1 MPQSNPPS
9 LFDDILSF
17 WEVITQLPELKTEKR
32 KFEAGLNL
40 STRTKPLPPLASIS
54 VGKKLD
60 KNGKRPIELRAT
72 PKAFAG
78 ADANL
83 ITETNES
90 GVLKKID
97 AGYTFGA
104 NAGVQ
109 TALKFSL
116 PGISLEVKKDV
127 LFGNSSSAILKLEK
141 QNGITTLEVGG
152 QAATLIGLDFNIR
165 AQIDPTELEKQLS
178 EKPDSTE
185 VLKQLG
191 TLSTQILGIN
201 YLLEPAP
208 TSDPL
213 PPHII
218 STPTPTPTPQ
228 EIDASPK
235 TEKYPQFS
243 DDEKKEIFNYI
254 DQAAQLG
261 LKQKINE
268 GDESKYFDHLMDKID
283 DKKAKKIKNA
293 YDNFFMR
300 ASIQLFKINKSNGLP
315 IDQKIKLF
323 DFLKEEKGFK
333 FIVENDKEKID
344 KLDFIIKGI
353 IFKKKEI
360 IDSIDKIIADN
371 KKERE
376 EEREEEGGIEGVE
389 VGEEKQQNENEN
401 EPLLNPKHP
410 SKNVPSSFMGKI
422 YTALSSSYTNF
433 KQLIRKLKPPSPTFV
448 VRGYEKLSQLLSN
461 KNQKSK

>member
-1 MPQSNPPS
+1 MAESIPPLAS
-9 LFDDILSF
+9 FNNILNF
-17 WEVITQLPELKTEKR
+17 WETKTVAPNFQTTNDKKIKVALGLSLK
-32 KFEAGLNL
+32 
-40 STRTKPLPPLASIS
+40 TKPLPPLASIS
-54 VGKKLD
+54 VGKDLD
-60 KNGKRPIELRAT
+60 KNGKKPMELSAT

-78 ADANL
+78 ADGEFLASP
-83 ITETNES
+83 TQ
-90 GVLKKID
+90 VK
-97 AGYTFGA
+97 AGYTIGA
-104 NAGVQ
+104 HAGVQ
-109 TALKFSL
+109 TKSSFSL
-116 PGISLEVKKDV
+116 LGSKLEVGKGV

-178 EKPDSTE
+178 EKPDLTK

-201 YLLEPAP
+201 YLFEPGP
-208 TSDPL
+208 TSYPL

-300 ASIQLFKINKSNGLP
+300 APIQLYKINESNNFP
-315 IDQKIKLF
+315 RDQKIKLF
-323 DFLKEEKGFK
+323 DFL
-333 FIVENDKEKID
+333 NDVKNFNFEVKKDEEKID
-344 KLDFIIKGI
+344 KLNFIIKSI
-353 IFKKKEI
+353 IFNKNQI
-360 IDSIDKIIADN
+360 IDSIDKIVADN
-371 KKERE
+371 KKE
-376 EEREEEGGIEGVE
+376 GIEGRG
-389 VGEEKQQNENEN
+389 VGEEGRGVVEEEWQNENEN

-422 YTALSSSYTNF
+422 YTALSSSF
-433 KQLIRKLKPPSPTFV
+433 ISLKEAVKRLKPPSPTFV
-448 VRGYEKLSQLLSN
+448 VRGYERLSQLLSN